1 MLLASCWGWF
11 VPLLCETSADKS
23 LVGFKGPHGTP
34 VNKSI
39 AASDRCC
46 GCFQI
51 DCNTNTNKSPEKTQ
65 TVESYTFRG
74 QMKNVLVISRV
85 MSREVSLALNSHI
98 ALNSQI
104 DQKDESEGS
113 VQDI

>member
-1 MLLASCWGWF
+1 MPLTSCWGWF
-11 VPLLCETSADKS
+11 VPLLCETSADKL
-23 LVGFKGPHGTP
+23 LVDFKGPRGTP
-34 VNKSI
+34 VRKTI

-51 DCNTNTNKSPEKTQ
+51 DCNTNRYKSPEKTQ

-98 ALNSQI
+98 AFNSQI
-104 DQKDESEGS
+104 DQRDESDGS